1 MRYLYL
7 LPLFLVLFFAFWA
20 WNETTN
26 SRRETSLILSSSSN
40 YLSSSSMEAAFFTV
54 DDVHRLLLLRT
65 KQKNGVYL
73 GKIEPAVDTLA
84 LELVTIFHEVMGDSF
99 IPVITSANDYPY
111 HARFSKHYYNKA
123 IDFRSKDLNAKQ
135 KKELLEK
142 AQLKIFKR
150 GRVLLESS
158 GKSNEHIHLELID

>member
-40 YLSSSSMEAAFFTV
+40 YLSSSSMEGAFFTV

-84 LELVTIFHEVMGDSF
+84 LELVAIFHEVMGDSF

>member
-7 LPLFLVLFFAFWA
+7 LPLFLALFFAFWA

-40 YLSSSSMEAAFFTV
+40 YLSSSSMEAASFTV

-84 LELVTIFHEVMGDSF
+84 LELVAIFHEVMGDSF

>member
-84 LELVTIFHEVMGDSF
+84 LELVAIFHEVMGDSF